1 MSAAVAERLK
11 SKGIEFSLREDC
23 AAAMLRIATD
33 KSING
38 TYPESSTDVKWVW
51 ARLKSVTLGR
61 SLAIVPRSH
70 ISRGFIDS
78 NMDDEEDGTY
88 FDRLQKDALAASV
101 RSVVS
106 KSALRMAS
114 VIDVFAGPSESA
126 VNLTSEFG
134 IQRSLFTSSVHPSN
148 ILLDVCKSL
157 DLVLLNGAVSDW
169 SKRMLCYSFRV
180 DPTSRCRC

>member
-1 MSAAVAERLK
+1 
-11 SKGIEFSLREDC
+11 
-23 AAAMLRIATD
+23 
-33 KSING
+33 
-38 TYPESSTDVKWVW
+38 
-51 ARLKSVTLGR
+51 
-61 SLAIVPRSH
+61 
-70 ISRGFIDS
+70 
-78 NMDDEEDGTY
+78 MDDEEDGTY

-126 VNLTSEFG
+126 VNLTSKFG
-134 IQRSLFTSSVHPSN
+134 IQRLLFTSSVHPSN

-180 DPTSRCRC
+180 DPTGRCRC